1 MQPLRFQ
8 EILRKEFEERRKK
21 NSRYSLRAYAA
32 SLETDHSTLSQVM
45 RGSRR
50 PPATKIRSW
59 ARKLGMSP
67 EEATVYVAAQ
77 HLPDSN
83 TAARQE
89 QLRHWT
95 AEAVGVVTEPAHWQI
110 LRLSR
115 TTEFKPDCRWIANQ
129 IGSSVD
135 AVNVAL
141 SRLLR
146 LRLLKINR
154 SGEWTDLTGLKRLT
168 ESAFCKLALVRVREE
183 AAKANIKLSGPRS
196 TRKSAEEK

>member
-8 EILRKEFEERRKK
+8 EILRKEFAERRRK
-21 NSRYSLRAYAA
+21 NSRYSLRAFAA

-59 ARKLGMSP
+59 ARKLGMTP
-67 EEATVYVAAQ
+67 EEATVYIAAQ
-77 HLPDSN
+77 HLPDSS

-115 TTEFKPDCRWIANQ
+115 TPEFKPDCRWIAHQ
-129 IGSSVD
+129 TGSSVD
-135 AVNVAL
+135 AINVAL

-146 LRLLKINR
+146 LRLLKISR
-154 SGEWTDLTGLKRLT
+154 AGEWTDLTGLERLT
-168 ESAFCKLALVRVREE
+168 ERAFRKLALVRVREE
-183 AAKANIKLSGPRS
+183 AAKANIKLSGPRGA
-196 TRKSAEEK
+196 RKSAQEK